1 MLPQVVVS
9 AQRKAVSC
17 SALLASG
24 GIRLVP
30 QLILH
35 GRQDFLLAR
44 FFGDV
49 ELGDGETGE
58 PHVRDD
64 RAALHSTC

>member
-1 MLPQVVVS
+1 
-9 AQRKAVSC
+9 
-17 SALLASG
+17 
-24 GIRLVP
+24 
-30 QLILH
+30 
-35 GRQDFLLAR
+35 
-44 FFGDV
+44 V